1 MATGIKQQDRQ
12 DTVAGWLF
20 MSPTLVILGI
30 FMALPIVFALYF
42 SFTDWN
48 GISPPRDA
56 QWVGLANFQ
65 ELLLQDGIRRADFFK
80 SLKNTFY
87 FSLGVVPLQT
97 IISLALAV
105 VINQRRLRFK
115 DFFRTSYYLPA
126 ITSSIAV
133 SMLFLFFYQK
143 NGLINQVLGWLTLG
157 AWEPIAWMSE
167 PQGLFHIILGWFGI
181 TLRTGPE
188 WLQTKI
194 LSLTVWDWIS
204 GPSIALMAI
213 MLMNTW
219 TTIGTMMVIFIAALQ
234 DVPTPVYEAAEMDG
248 ANGWQT
254 FRKITKAQLDQLMKA
269 EGYSTRRDSDD
280 DIVWTQ
286 DGLRWV
292 VFVMSEGT
300 SIQVKFAV
308 GDSKATLERIN
319 EWNRGKR
326 YSKSYL
332 DLDGD
337 PNLALDL
344 DLSGGVERARIV
356 DFFRTASISRSA
368 WIKEVFRP

>member
-12 DTVAGWLF
+12 DTIAGWLF

-30 FMALPIVFALYF
+30 FMLLPMLFALYF

-56 QWVGLANFQ
+56 NWIGLANFQ
-65 ELLLQDGIRRADFFK
+65 EILLQDGIRRADFFK
-80 SLKNTFY
+80 ALKNTTY

-97 IISLALAV
+97 IIALFLAV
-105 VINQRRLRFK
+105 VVNQRRLRFK

-126 ITSSIAV
+126 ITSSIAI

-143 NGLINQVLGWLTLG
+143 NGLINQVFEVLTLG
-157 AWEPIAWMSE
+157 RWDPIAWMSE
-167 PQGLFHIILGWFGI
+167 PQGLFHIILGWFGV

-188 WLQTKI
+188 WLQTEI

-219 TTIGTMMVIFIAALQ
+219 TTIGTMMVIFIAALV

-254 FRKITKAQLDQLMKA
+254 FRKITVPLLRPTLFFVITLGLIGTFQVFDQI
-269 EGYSTRRDSDD
+269 Y
-280 DIVWTQ
+280 
-286 DGLRWV
+286 
-292 VFVMSEGT
+292 VMS
-300 SIQVKFAV
+300 
-308 GDSKATLERIN
+308 
-319 EWNRGKR
+319 
-326 YSKSYL
+326 
-332 DLDGD
+332 
-337 PNLALDL
+337 
-344 DLSGGVERARIV
+344 SGGPAKTTLTVAYLVYRNGFNNSQMGLAAAIALLLFIIIFVLTIVQRRI
-356 DFFRTASISRSA
+356 TEG
-368 WIKEVFRP
+368 KPEEK